1 MTGYLTKLIDR
12 QLRRITVATVIG
24 IAVVTTTA
32 LAVSRF
38 DEPKFDEADLAVK
51 KAQILLSGAECGE
64 PGEKTTEAC
73 DRLMKRAQEL
83 LAKARDAISAA
94 AIKADGGDVALPR

>member
-12 QLRRITVATVIG
+12 QLRRVT
-24 IAVVTTTA
+24 VTTVLGIGVVIATA

-38 DEPKFDEADLAVK
+38 HDPKFDEANLAVE
-51 KAQILLSGAECGE
+51 KAQILLSAAGCGE
-64 PGEKTTEAC
+64 RGDRTTEAC

-83 LAKARDAISAA
+83 LAQARDAISAA
-94 AIKADGGDVALPR
+94 AITAVGGDVALPR

>member
-1 MTGYLTKLIDR
+1 MTGYLTKIIDR
-12 QLRRITVATVIG
+12 QLRRITLATVIG

-32 LAVSRF
+32 LAISRF
-38 DEPKFDEADLAVK
+38 HDPKFDEADIAVE
-51 KAQILLSGAECGE
+51 KAQILLNAAACGV

-83 LAKARDAISAA
+83 LAKARDAITAA
-94 AIKADGGDVALPR
+94 AITADGGDVELRR